1 MRGRVATLVWGLVGA
16 AAVLGACDD
25 AEVPMGPPRCE
36 PEREHELDRR
46 LKLGFKALAL
56 GQRDQARDLFKQ
68 LLADEPGHPEGL
80 LGQRLA
86 AGMEPSQLSG
96 GVGANGDRGGVR
108 PSGLIGPEVKAPP
121 TGIGAILVAGVEVP
135 VDLVVDA
142 TRWRF
147 EELRELAKLR
157 AKRDG
162 SGNVFTYFAARKQ
175 GGKAIPETREA
186 LDAVVDLVVLHDTRT
201 VTARDSIVELEGA
214 GGSSHFVIDW
224 DGKVFQTL
232 DLLWEG
238 NHSKV
243 AETDRRSI
251 AIDLVNPVVLGT
263 LPGLPQE
270 AEDKGEHRPLSEFV
284 QLQGEE
290 VQQWGYTDAQ
300 ITSLEKLVRELGR
313 IFPRIILK
321 VPRDAEGA
329 VPRKVLR
336 GPLGREPFGVVG
348 HLHVSPRAVDPG
360 AGFPW
365 EAFAKAIGQR

>member
-1 MRGRVATLVWGLVGA
+1 MGIAANVG
-16 AAVLGACDD
+16 VACDD
-25 AEVPMGPPRCE
+25 AEAPMGPPRCE

-56 GQRDQARDLFKQ
+56 GQRDEARDLFKR
-68 LLADEPGHPEGL
+68 LLVDEPGHPEGL

-86 AGMEPSQLSG
+86 AGMEPGQSSG
-96 GVGANGDRGGVR
+96 GAG
-108 PSGLIGPEVKAPP
+108 PSRLIGPEVKAAPESV
-121 TGIGAILVAGVEVP
+121 GAIVVAGVAVP
-135 VDLVVDA
+135 VDLVVDS

-147 EELRELAKLR
+147 EELRELAKGR

-162 SGNVFTYFAARKQ
+162 SGNVFSYFAARKQ
-175 GGKAIPETREA
+175 GGAAIPETREA
-186 LDAVVDLVVLHDTRT
+186 VEAVVDLVVLHDTRT

-263 LPGLPQE
+263 SPGLPQE

-284 QLQGEE
+284 VVQGEE

-300 ITSLEKLVRELGR
+300 IASLEKLVRELGR
-313 IFPRIILK
+313 VFPRIILK
-321 VPRDAEGA
+321 VPRDADGA

-348 HLHVSPRAVDPG
+348 HLHVAPRAVDPG

-365 EAFAKAIGQR
+365 EDFAKAIERR